1 MLQVYQEFL
10 SNILAFD
17 EHPHQF
23 TYAGIQESHLMML
36 SGWMMKH
43 IWGCILFGLTNC
55 AILMLEGT

>member
-43 IWGCILFGLTNC
+43 I
-55 AILMLEGT
+55 